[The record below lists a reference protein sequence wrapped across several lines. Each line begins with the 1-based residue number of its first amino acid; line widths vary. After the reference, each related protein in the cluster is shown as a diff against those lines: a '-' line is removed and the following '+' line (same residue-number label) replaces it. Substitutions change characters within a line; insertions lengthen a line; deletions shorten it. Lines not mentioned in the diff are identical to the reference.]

1 MKVQLKSLET
11 LETSSAGSA
20 QSEYETL
27 FCGICRTDAKMYFEG
42 QRDLV
47 LPRVLGHEL
56 VVQHRETGRRYV
68 PWPATSCGHCSFCL
82 SGRENLCEDIRI
94 MGFHFDGGYQ
104 QFPTLQ
110 GVELFEVSRD
120 LPAQLYTFCEPVGCV
135 LHAFKPIC
143 FKPGERMI
151 IFGAGTLGLIA
162 AFLAKQMGLD
172 VLLIEKNMA
181 KIEHVQ
187 GICDNWGL
195 QITRQSDSGDFDY
208 ALNAC
213 ADYIAFSQGIGK
225 LKKGG
230 RCIFFSGITK
240 NEQLPTNLI
249 NLLHYKEL
257 VIEGAYG
264 LCKADLQKAIGKIEQ
279 HSDFFTALI
288 CQIIPPQMVENAL
301 RELMTGFP
309 LKSILDFSKD
319 HRQEGLKTE
328 NPHPLTHTQKAY
340 IWPEIPP
347 ILSEIT
353 SQAQFSMDDKAKP
366 LGALGKLE
374 QIAVRLCS
382 TRNTLQ
388 PSLKNKAMF
397 IFAGDHGIT
406 EEGVSAYPQEVTAQM
421 VQNFLEGKSAIN
433 VLCRQFGIDLKIV
446 DMGVKIPESAT
457 KDFAESTH
465 SESIFRK
472 GDMLIS
478 KSVRP
483 GTRNFALTQAMTEDE
498 ALLALQYGMDV
509 IKESHQQKPLD
520 IVGLG
525 EMGIGNTSSASLI
538 ISSITGR
545 SLEALCGRGT
555 GVDDV
560 GLAHKLK
567 VLKKIHAFH
576 QLNQGDL
583 DGLKLLAKVGGFE
596 IAGIAGAAL
605 QAASMRI
612 PIVLDGVIST
622 AAGLLAHALNPKV
635 ADYFIIGHKSVE
647 PGHLAACQHLGLEPV
662 QDLGMRLGEG
672 TGAALT
678 ISLAETAARLIEE
691 MATFEEARI
700 SRHKPIVGH
709 KTDKGPI

>member
-1 MKVQLKSLET
+1 MLIQLKSLET
-11 LETSSAGSA
+11 LEASSAGSA

-56 VVQHRETGRRYV
+56 VVQHRKTGRRYV

-104 QFPTLQ
+104 RFPDLR
-110 GVELFEVSRD
+110 GVELFEVSRE
-120 LPAQLYTFCEPVGCV
+120 LPGYLYTFCEPLGCV
-135 LHAFKPIC
+135 FHAFESAR

-151 IFGAGTLGLIA
+151 IFGAGTLGLMA
-162 AFLAKQMGLD
+162 AFLARQMGLD
-172 VLLIEKNMA
+172 ILLIEKNMA
-181 KIEHVQ
+181 KVEHIQ
-187 GICDNWGL
+187 SICDTWGI
-195 QITRQSDSGDFDY
+195 QITRQSDHGDFDY
-208 ALNAC
+208 TLNAC

-230 RCIFFSGITK
+230 RCFFFSGITK

-264 LCKADLQKAIGKIEQ
+264 LCKRDLKKAIITIEQ
-279 HSDFFTALI
+279 HPDFFTALI
-288 CQIIPPQMVENAL
+288 CQIIPPQRAEGAL
-301 RELMTGFP
+301 RDLMTGFP
-309 LKSILDFSKD
+309 LKSILDFSD
-319 HRQEGLKTE
+319 AIQTECPIFKTDA
-328 NPHPLTHTQKAY
+328 TQADAPAARASS
-340 IWPEIPP
+340 WPEIPSISQE
-347 ILSEIT
+347 ILA
-353 SQAQFSMDDKAKP
+353 QAQFRMDDKAKP

-374 QIAVRLCS
+374 ELAIRLCS

-388 PSLKNKAMF
+388 PTLKHKAMF

-421 VQNFLEGKSAIN
+421 VENFLNGKSAIN
-433 VLCRQFGIDLKIV
+433 ALCRQFEIDLKIV
-446 DMGVKIPESAT
+446 DMGVKVPGTTLPGSTGAT
-457 KDFAESTH
+457 DPNGV
-465 SESIFRK
+465 FRK
-472 GDMLIS
+472 GERLIS
-478 KSVRP
+478 KKVRP
-483 GTRNFALTQAMTEDE
+483 GTHNCALTRAMTEAE
-498 ALLALQYGMDV
+498 AILAVRYGMEV
-509 IKESHQQKPLD
+509 IETAHRERPMD

-538 ISSITGR
+538 ISNLTGHP
-545 SLEALCGRGT
+545 LDALCGRGT

-567 VLKKIHAFH
+567 VLKKVHAFH
-576 QLNQGDL
+576 QLETKGLNGIDL
-583 DGLKLLAKVGGFE
+583 LSKVGGFE
-596 IAGIAGAAL
+596 IAGMAGAAL
-605 QAASMRI
+605 KAASLRI
-612 PIVLDGVIST
+612 PVVLDGLIST
-622 AAGLLAHALNPKV
+622 AAGLVAHALEPRV
-635 ADYFIIGHKSVE
+635 ADYIIIGHKSVE
-647 PGHLAACQHLGLEPV
+647 PGHLAACQHLCLTPI

-678 ISLAETAARLIEE
+678 LSLAETAARLLEE

-700 SRHKPIVGH
+700 SRRTKA
-709 KTDKGPI
+709 